1 MKNMTFKDLIAKFKA
16 LPVKTRNLIFVI
28 LGIAIFLCSYMLGY
42 QKLQEKTAA
51 LNEEIGTQ
59 SAYVTELKGYYD
71 NIQIAFL
78 IILYLLKWVFLQ
90 NKLKA
95 LIYH

>member
-42 QKLQEKTAA
+42 QKLQEKTDLHHGLQHEKRLGQIPA
-51 LNEEIGTQ
+51 EERKTQ
-59 SAYVTELKGYYD
+59 A
-71 NIQIAFL
+71 
-78 IILYLLKWVFLQ
+78 
-90 NKLKA
+90 
-95 LIYH
+95 